1 MKLMLI
7 VQLSQGLRGGI
18 IAPILTLFMRKQ
30 GFSITQIGL
39 LGTAG
44 MLGWLVFEPI
54 TGLIADKVKKKQ
66 LIAFSILFSTIVVLG
81 FPVSTAFWQFAV
93 LMFSRSST
101 GSLYAVSVKSII
113 AELLPPTARGQT
125 YGRYMAIVSMGAIAG
140 PFIGGYLTSLMGY
153 MMPFYAFAVISVL
166 SLSSTLPLKYDGRPS
181 DRTTAAGTSKDT
193 KLLTRGFLGILTIRS
208 LYMSNLVLR
217 SNFLPVFL
225 YENPGFKATETE
237 IGIYMSIT
245 QLTAALSQALL
256 GTITDKIGTKTMI
269 AASLALEGAGYLTL
283 TLTSGIPSLY
293 ILGAVHGTASAAA
306 DLSMMIH
313 LIETMPKGRTSI
325 VMGLYSEAENIGGII
340 LSPILGTTYDTMGP
354 IFAVSTVSYVLIVVS
369 VLSTFLLQK
378 TPGSKEQPA

>member
-1 MKLMLI
+1 MDSQTASSMKLMLI

-113 AELLPPTARGQT
+113 AELLPSTARGQT

-181 DRTTAAGTSKDT
+181 DRTTAAGASKET
-193 KLLTRGFLGILTIRS
+193 KLLTRGFLES
-208 LYMSNLVLR
+208 
-217 SNFLPVFL
+217 
-225 YENPGFKATETE
+225 
-237 IGIYMSIT
+237 
-245 QLTAALSQALL
+245 SQ
-256 GTITDKIGTKTMI
+256 
-269 AASLALEGAGYLTL
+269 
-283 TLTSGIPSLY
+283 
-293 ILGAVHGTASAAA
+293 
-306 DLSMMIH
+306 
-313 LIETMPKGRTSI
+313 
-325 VMGLYSEAENIGGII
+325 
-340 LSPILGTTYDTMGP
+340 
-354 IFAVSTVSYVLIVVS
+354 FAHCT
-369 VLSTFLLQK
+369 
-378 TPGSKEQPA
+378 